1 MVEIAP
7 DQVGPD
13 KPKPPSRKAVAKRKP
28 SKKPSSPVKATGP
41 AQTPEQELAASLGK
55 FVHTTA
61 ATSVAAAQKVAEN
74 FLEELLGYVH
84 GDKKK

>member
-7 DQVGPD
+7 DQVGPE
-13 KPKPPSRKAVAKRKP
+13 KPKPARRKVATKR
-28 SKKPSSPVKATGP
+28 KPSSPVKATGP

-55 FVHTTA
+55 FVNSTA
-61 ATSVAAAQKVAEN
+61 AIGVAAAQKAAEN
-74 FLEELLGYVH
+74 FLEELLEYVH